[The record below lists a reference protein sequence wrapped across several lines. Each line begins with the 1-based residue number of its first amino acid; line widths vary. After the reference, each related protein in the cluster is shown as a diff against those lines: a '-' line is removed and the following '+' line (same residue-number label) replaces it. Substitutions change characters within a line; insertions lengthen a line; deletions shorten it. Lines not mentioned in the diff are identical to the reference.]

1 MIFYQD
7 VDELQLLNDAVEA
20 GGMAWWL
27 MEYPSG
33 AIYFHPNK
41 IKLLDFEERDM
52 DRFIHYTSFTDR
64 LHPDDYDKTMKAMM
78 DHIQGKVPVY
88 QTKYRIKNKHNEY
101 RTFFDRGRIVAKDKE
116 GNMAIAGIVLDMPES
131 E

>member
-20 GGMAWWL
+20 GGMAWWM

-33 AIYFHPNK
+33 AVYFHPNK
-41 IKLLDFEERDM
+41 IKLLGFGAQNTDQ
-52 DRFIHYTSFTDR
+52 FIHYSSFTDR
-64 LHPDDYDKTMKAMM
+64 LHPDDCDKTMKAMM
-78 DHIQGKVPVY
+78 DHIQGKTSTY
-88 QTKYRIKNKHNEY
+88 QAKYRIKDKQGGY

-116 GNMAIAGIVLDMPES
+116 DNMAIAGIVLDMPES